1 MTGMKVNLP
10 QLRQGARQF
19 DSLATEFQQKN
30 ADFQNQ
36 LQDLGT
42 PWGGDIWGQP
52 FGEVYVPV
60 AQAYG
65 NAMQHLADLF
75 GVIAHNADQMAAD
88 PENADQ
94 ALTWDISQP
103 SDTG

>member
-1 MTGMKVNLP
+1 MTGMSINLP
-10 QLRQGARQF
+10 QLRQGARAF
-19 DSLATEFQQKN
+19 DGLATQLQRKN
-30 ADFQNQ
+30 TDFQNT
-36 LQDLGT
+36 LQGLGE

-52 FGEVYVPV
+52 FGELYMPV

-65 NAMQHLADLF
+65 KAMQHVADLF
-75 GVIAHNADQMAAD
+75 GVIAQNADKMAAD

-103 SDTG
+103 TSTE

>member
-1 MTGMKVNLP
+1 MTGMSINLQ
-10 QLRQGARQF
+10 QLRQGAQVF
-19 DSLATEFQQKN
+19 DGLATEFQQKN
-30 ADFQNQ
+30 ADFQNK
-36 LQDLGT
+36 LQDFGA

-52 FGEVYVPV
+52 FGELYMPV

-65 NAMQHLADLF
+65 KAMQHLASTF
-75 GVIAHNADQMAAD
+75 GVIAQNADKMAAD

-103 SDTG
+103 TGTG